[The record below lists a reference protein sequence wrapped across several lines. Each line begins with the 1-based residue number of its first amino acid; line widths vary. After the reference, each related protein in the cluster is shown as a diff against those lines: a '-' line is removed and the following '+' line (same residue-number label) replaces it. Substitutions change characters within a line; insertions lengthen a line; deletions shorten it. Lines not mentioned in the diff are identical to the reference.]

1 MNLNPDTYFTKGCG
15 RCSLYDTPACKV
27 LSWKEPLK
35 LLRTLLKESSLKEE
49 SKWGSPCYTYEG
61 TNVIMIQSFKAY
73 CALMFFKGALI
84 KDEKGILVR
93 AGENSQG
100 ARQLCITDAEQLKK
114 IISPLKKLIK
124 EAIQIEKDGL
134 KVEKV
139 QSKIEFI
146 PELQEAF
153 KKMPPL
159 KKAFESLTPGRQRGY
174 HIFFSQAKQSQTRHA
189 RIQKNIPRIL
199 SGKGMFD

>member
-1 MNLNPDTYFTKGCG
+1 MLF
-15 RCSLYDTPACKV
+15 RS
-27 LSWKEPLK
+27 
-35 LLRTLLKESSLKEE
+35 
-49 SKWGSPCYTYEG
+49 
-61 TNVIMIQSFKAY
+61 
-73 CALMFFKGALI
+73 
-84 KDEKGILVR
+84 
-93 AGENSQG
+93 
-100 ARQLCITDAEQLKK
+100 DAEQLKK

-139 QSKIEFI
+139 QSKIDLI